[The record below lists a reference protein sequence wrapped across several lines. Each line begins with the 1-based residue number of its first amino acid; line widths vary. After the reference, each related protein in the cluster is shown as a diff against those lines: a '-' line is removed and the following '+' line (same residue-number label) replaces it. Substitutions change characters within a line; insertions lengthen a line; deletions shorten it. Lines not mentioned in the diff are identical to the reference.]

1 MDMYWATV
9 VYSQLKKREALEMAE
24 DDQDAQDA
32 QDAQD
37 KITRLKDQSINHRC
51 EKCGQNPYFC
61 QCALI
66 TDSLKDKFNFEKSDY

>member
-24 DDQDAQDA
+24 DDQDA